1 MCGMKPYREIK
12 LYNKPKMG
20 QIMPLKKIPE
30 GIALLLVI
38 GIIVVVI
45 LFATTKSGLT
55 KRSEW
60 NNIKVQKTRSFTARK
75 PKVYRSTDVDMDP
88 LRISSPYYTMQIAN
102 NSRCKER
109 LPMFSE
115 LKLPKTALVSYP
127 GSGSTWV
134 RHIVQQL
141 TGT

>member
-1 MCGMKPYREIK
+1 MIPYREIK
-12 LYNKPKMG
+12 LFNKPKMG
-20 QIMPLKKIPE
+20 QVMPLKKIPE
-30 GIALLLVI
+30 GIAILLVI
-38 GIIVVVI
+38 GIIVMVI
-45 LFATTKSGLT
+45 LFATKGGLT

-60 NNIKVQKTRSFTARK
+60 NTIKVQKTRSFTARK

-88 LRISSPYYTMQIAN
+88 LRIASPYYTMQIAN
-102 NSRCKER
+102 NNRCKER

-127 GSGSTWV
+127 GSGSAWV